1 MAAYASEQKF
11 ALPQGRSHIKAVVAC
26 CPPIFLSEIH
36 KSWVYVYL
44 NEVPQEAPVLYRE
57 ASPSS
62 YVSTAVPTLLV
73 HGMLDDVIPFSQ
85 SERLASALTTAGQ
98 QVKLIA
104 LKDVGHDFMERSG
117 PAHDQA
123 LKELLLFLVTE
134 LKMQETKASNQ

>member
-1 MAAYASEQKF
+1 
-11 ALPQGRSHIKAVVAC
+11 
-26 CPPIFLSEIH
+26 
-36 KSWVYVYL
+36 VYVYL
-44 NEVPQEAPVLYRE
+44 SDVPQEAPVLYRE

-85 SERLASALTTAGQ
+85 SERLASALTSAGL

-104 LKDVGHDFMERSG
+104 LKDAGHDFMERTG

-123 LKELLLFLVTE
+123 LKKLLLFFVTE
-134 LKMQETKASNQ
+134 LMQETKASSK